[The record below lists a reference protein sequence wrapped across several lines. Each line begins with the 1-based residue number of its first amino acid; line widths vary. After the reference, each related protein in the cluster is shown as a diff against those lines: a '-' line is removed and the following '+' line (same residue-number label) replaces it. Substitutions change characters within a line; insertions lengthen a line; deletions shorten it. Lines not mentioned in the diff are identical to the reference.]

1 MVIGIALT
9 IVVDTLVQVAWKY
22 ALDGIPTT
30 ASFAVVA
37 RTVAINPVFY
47 LAMLA
52 FAAQLFIWLRL
63 LAESDLS
70 FAQPLTAVSYISVL
84 AISHHSLNETISGS
98 KLTGVALIFIGIYF
112 ITRTPHRT
120 TAPAVAAIEGKP
132 S

>member
-1 MVIGIALT
+1 MVIGVALT
-9 IVVDTLVQVAWKY
+9 IIVDTVVQIAWKH
-22 ALDGIPTT
+22 ALDGIPAT
-30 ASFAVVA
+30 ASFIEVA
-37 RTVAINPVFY
+37 RAVSVNPTFY

-84 AISHHSLNETISGS
+84 AISHHTLNEKISAT
-98 KLTGVALIFIGIYF
+98 KLTGVALIFVGIYF

-120 TAPAVAAIEGKP
+120 TASGVAAVEGSP
-132 S
+132 T

>member
-1 MVIGIALT
+1 MVFGIALT
-9 IVVDTLVQVAWKY
+9 IVVDTLVQIAWKH
-22 ALDGIPTT
+22 ALDGIPAS
-30 ASFAVVA
+30 ASFVEVA
-37 RTVAINPVFY
+37 RTVAVNPVFY

-84 AISHHSLNETISGS
+84 AISHHSLDETISRS

-120 TAPAVAAIEGKP
+120 SAPAVKAIEGTP